1 MIMTRGIF
9 ITLEGGDGAGK
20 TTHLN
25 SLAKKLREMDYEVV
39 IVREPGGT
47 RIGEQIREV
56 LLDNDNIDMTART
69 ELFLYEAARSQIV
82 AEVIKPAL
90 AEGKVVLCD
99 RFFDSTVAYQGY
111 GRGLDVEEIKKANL
125 FTTDGLVPDRTVVIF
140 TDTVENSMYRATK
153 NDGADRIEAEG
164 EEFQRKVWNGF
175 LELAKTD
182 AARFR
187 LVNLQPSKDETFKLV
202 FDAVKDLFN

>member
-25 SLAKKLREMDYEVV
+25 RLAKKLREMDYEVV

-182 AARFR
+182 AGRIR
-187 LVNLQPSKDETFKLV
+187 LVNLQPSKEETFKLV

>member
-82 AEVIKPAL
+82 AKVIKPAL

-182 AARFR
+182 AGRIR
-187 LVNLQPSKDETFKLV
+187 LVNLQPSKEETFKLV

>member
-1 MIMTRGIF
+1 MTTTNGIF

-20 TTHLN
+20 TTHLVR
-25 SLAKKLREMDYEVV
+25 LADKLREMGKEVV

-47 RIGEQIREV
+47 NIGEQIRKV
-56 LLDNDNIDMTART
+56 LLDNKNEEMTART

-90 AEGKVVLCD
+90 SEGKVVLCD

-125 FTTDGLVPDRTVVIF
+125 FTTDGLVPDRTVIIF
-140 TDTVENSMYRATK
+140 TDTVENSIYRATK

-164 EEFQRKVWNGF
+164 EAFQKKV
-175 LELAKTD
+175 
-182 AARFR
+182 
-187 LVNLQPSKDETFKLV
+187 
-202 FDAVKDLFN
+202 